1 MLVYIVRRL
10 VAAVFILLAASFIV
24 YVLSTQ
30 AGDPL
35 AFTLG
40 ITNPTQRAAVVQ
52 QVTETLS
59 LDVHPVQRYLD
70 WLHRLVIE
78 QDWGLVS
85 TTQQPVSEELARRLP
100 TTIKLVTGATILSI
114 VIGIAVGI
122 ITALRQYSGLDYLV
136 TFVTF
141 VFFSLPVF
149 WVAVIL
155 KAWGGINFNDW
166 LRDGAHFSSTFVIAM
181 AVLVAIVAW
190 SSAGGRWP
198 RKLAFGLGGGVAAA
212 LLLWWIS
219 RHQWM
224 LNPGFGPVVFALI
237 AAGITALVIS
247 VMVGWRNPHPRNAAI
262 ATCAIGILSYFPLQA
277 IFDGVP
283 WTKALLG
290 GQVVGFSDDGT
301 APTVNIWFILVL
313 ALVAILIGVLAG
325 YLLGGMDK
333 GQAARVGAV
342 TALLISIV
350 MFVDRAMQSWSE
362 YSSASVVR
370 NRPIKTIGAST
381 DRLEGSFWV
390 ITDNTFSHLV
400 LPTLALMLI
409 SVAAYTR
416 YSRASMLEV
425 LNQDYIRTARAKG
438 LTERTVIV
446 RHAFRNALIPLATI
460 VAFDVSGI
468 IGGAVITETVFEWD
482 GMGLLFIQGLQ
493 EFDPNR
499 VMAFFVIVGGV
510 AVVFNLIADIV
521 YAALDP
527 RIRVGE

>member
-1 MLVYIVRRL
+1 MAVYIVRRL

-24 YVLSTQ
+24 YILTTYS
-30 AGDPL
+30 GDPL
-35 AFTLG
+35 GFTLG
-40 ITNPTQRAAVVQ
+40 ITNPVQREATVRS
-52 QVTETLS
+52 VTETLS
-59 LDVHPVQRYLD
+59 LDLPRAQRYLN

-85 TTQQPVSEELARRLP
+85 QTQQPVGDELARRLP
-100 TTIKLVTGATILSI
+100 TTLKLVTGATIMSI
-114 VIGIAVGI
+114 VVGVTVGI
-122 ITALRQYSGLDYLV
+122 VTALRQYSGFDYLV

-166 LRDGAHFSSTFVIAM
+166 LRDGAHFSPTFIVVA
-181 AVLVAIVAW
+181 ALFAALVGW
-190 SSAGGRWP
+190 SAAGGRWP
-198 RKLAFGLGGGVAAA
+198 RKLAFAVVSGGAIA
-212 LLLWWIS
+212 LLIAWVS
-219 RHQWM
+219 ANQWM
-224 LNPGFGPVVFALI
+224 LNPGLGPIVFAI
-237 AAGITALVIS
+237 VALAVTSLLIS
-247 VMVGWRNPHPRNAAI
+247 VLVGWRNANARNAALV
-262 ATCAIGILSYFPLQA
+262 TCAIGILSYFPLQA

-283 WTKALLG
+283 WTEALLG
-290 GQVVGFSDDGT
+290 GSVVGHGADS
-301 APTVNIWFILVL
+301 APPTVTIWFILAL
-313 ALVAILIGVLAG
+313 GLVAVVIGSVVG
-325 YLLGGMDK
+325 YLMGGYDR
-333 GQAARVGAV
+333 GQAARTGAIV
-342 TALLISIV
+342 AFVLSIV
-350 MFVDRAMQSWSE
+350 MFVDRAMRSWAE
-362 YSSASVVR
+362 YSATSVIR

-381 DRLEGSFWV
+381 GRLEGSFWV

-400 LPTLALMLI
+400 LPTVSLMLI

-438 LTERTVIV
+438 LTERTVVV

-468 IGGAVITETVFEWD
+468 VGGAVITERVFEWD
-482 GMGLLFIQGLQ
+482 GMGTLFIDGLQ
-493 EFDPNR
+493 QYDPNR
-499 VMAFFVIVGGV
+499 VMAFFVVVGGF
-510 AVVFNLIADIV
+510 AVVFNLLADIV